1 MCIALPMFTNE
12 SIDWKLRSYKIPPT
26 GTPPPPLPSSQ
37 DLRDLFF
44 KAIRSQKLTF
54 CL

>member
-1 MCIALPMFTNE
+1 MCIALPMFTNV
-12 SIDWKLRSYKIPPT
+12 SIDWKLPSYKIPPL
-26 GTPPPPLPSSQ
+26 GTPLPPLPSSQ
-37 DLRDLFF
+37 DLRDLFV

>member
-26 GTPPPPLPSSQ
+26 GTPPPPSPPPKIWETFSSKPFG
-37 DLRDLFF
+37 R
-44 KAIRSQKLTF
+44 KS
-54 CL
+54 

>member
-26 GTPPPPLPSSQ
+26 GTPLPPSPPPKIWETFSSKPFG
-37 DLRDLFF
+37 R
-44 KAIRSQKLTF
+44 KS
-54 CL
+54 